1 MTSSQRTDRGDRP
14 IYPLDHAFV
23 IALRA
28 DSGLDGPHLAGRIEH
43 MASGRAVVFTGLEM
57 LLEFMRSTA
66 TDHTHGR
73 SE

>member
-1 MTSSQRTDRGDRP
+1 MMSTQRRDPGDRP

-28 DSGLDGPHLAGRIEH
+28 DTALDGPHLTGRIEH

-66 TDHTHGR
+66 TDHTPGR
-73 SE
+73 PD